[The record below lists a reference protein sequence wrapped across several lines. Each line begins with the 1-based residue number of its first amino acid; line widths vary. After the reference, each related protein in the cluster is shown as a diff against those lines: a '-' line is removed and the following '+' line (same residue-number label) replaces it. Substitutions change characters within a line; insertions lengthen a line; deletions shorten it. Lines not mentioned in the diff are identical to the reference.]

1 MDLCKELFTQIPD
14 CFLQIITNGT
24 LLDKITDEDLEY
36 LSHFKVSFAV
46 TLYPKLKYIDIV
58 QDFENRCKKY
68 DVVLFKRN
76 DNKYVLHRIIK
87 VNKNDYTIRGDNCV
101 YKEYGV
107 KDEDILGVI
116 TSFIRKGKEYTV
128 DNKFYRIYSVLWCKL
143 YFLRRVYKRLFVIR

>member
-1 MDLCKELFTQIPD
+1 MNKSTFKEYLD
-14 CFLQIITNGT
+14 KNGT
-24 LLDKITDEDLEY
+24 LIYRNIGTSMLPLLKQGRDL
-36 LSHFKVSFAV
+36 FV
-46 TLYPKLKYIDIV
+46 V
-58 QDFENRCKKY
+58 QKKTQSRYKKY

-107 KDEDILGVI
+107 KDEDILGVM

>member
-1 MDLCKELFTQIPD
+1 MNKSTFEEYLDK
-14 CFLQIITNGT
+14 NGT
-24 LLDKITDEDLEY
+24 LIYRNIGTSMLPLLKQGRDL
-36 LSHFKVSFAV
+36 FV
-46 TLYPKLKYIDIV
+46 V
-58 QDFENRCKKY
+58 QKKTQSRYKKY

-107 KDEDILGVI
+107 KDEDILGVM

>member
-1 MDLCKELFTQIPD
+1 MNKSTYE
-14 CFLQIITNGT
+14 
-24 LLDKITDEDLEY
+24 EY
-36 LSHFKVSFAV
+36 LEKNGSLIYRNIGTSM
-46 TLYPKLKYIDIV
+46 LPLLKQGRDLFIV
-58 QDFENRCKKY
+58 QKKTQGRYKKY

-87 VNKNDYTIRGDNCV
+87 VNKDDYIIRGDNCV

-107 KDEDILGVI
+107 KDEDILGVM

-128 DNKFYRIYSVLWCKL
+128 DNRFYKIYSVIWCKL